1 MMDKDQ
7 YIMAARLYG
16 AAYLRRM
23 ALVVVLGAEMGIAQA
38 ASPAKDKAAKPL
50 TGKVVIDGSSTVYP
64 VTEAVAEEFQ
74 AVHPR
79 VKLTIGVSGTGGGFK
94 KFFSG
99 DTDINNAS
107 RGIKASEEAKG
118 CAAGLAWMELPVAY
132 DGISVVVHPS
142 NTWVDRLSSEQLK
155 QLWEPASKIT
165 TWSGLN
171 PQWPQRKIKLYGP
184 GADSGTFDFFTQKVN
199 GKARAS
205 RSDYTASE
213 DDSVLVKGVAG
224 DKDALGYFGYAY
236 YLENASKLK
245 VLGIYEQPGT
255 SYKPTLETIASG
267 QYYLARPIFIYV
279 ALKRIKANPAAGAF
293 VEFYLKNVSTLV
305 DSVGY
310 VAMSK
315 SAYDRALEKF
325 RQQTPAARC
334 DG

>member
-1 MMDKDQ
+1 M
-7 YIMAARLYG
+7 IAARLHG
-16 AAYLRRM
+16 VAYLWWGCLGLIVAVAGAV
-23 ALVVVLGAEMGIAQA
+23 ALAAPPVKDGATRQ
-38 ASPAKDKAAKPL
+38 L

-74 AVHPR
+74 VVHPR

-94 KFFSG
+94 KFFNG
-99 DTDINNAS
+99 ETDINNAS

-118 CAAGLAWMELPVAY
+118 CAAGVAWMELPVAY

-142 NTWVDRLSSEQLK
+142 NTWVDGLSAEQLK
-155 QLWEPASKIT
+155 KLWEPASQIT
-165 TWSGLN
+165 TWSQLN
-171 PQWPQRKIKLYGP
+171 PQWPERKIKLYGP

-245 VLGIYEQPGT
+245 VLGIHEQTGA
-255 SYKPTLETIASG
+255 SYKPTLDTIASG

-279 ALKRIKANPAAGAF
+279 ALKRMKTNPAAAAL